1 MDLISL
7 ENEMIKLESSG
18 SKWLN
23 KLWDTIGIGAGS
35 NRQEIIADC
44 KNMINILSGMQS
56 RVK

>member
-1 MDLISL
+1 
-7 ENEMIKLESSG
+7 MIKLESSG